1 LQGVEPMSDFLKSAA
16 QGRSLI
22 LLAIAALPSL
32 AACTTTRAPIQ
43 AASPRMANHSLSIG
57 GVHFGKADI
66 QSSNA
71 IIDERGLPVVAI
83 EFTPTGQEKFQR
95 AMHRTGVGRP
105 MSVRVDKKEVTAPV
119 LQDLDIK
126 DRVTLAGL
134 SSLKEATTIAAAIT
148 SATGQEDQ

>member
-1 LQGVEPMSDFLKSAA
+1 
-16 QGRSLI
+16 
-22 LLAIAALPSL
+22 
-32 AACTTTRAPIQ
+32 
-43 AASPRMANHSLSIG
+43 MANHSLSIG